1 MADEVRPVL
10 AQAAV
15 AEAAFMTGLE
25 ANSEVVQMAS
35 YAPLF
40 VNTNARVWSPDMI
53 VFDSHRQAPCLLAAS
68 CVFAVLLSF
77 IGIPILGAP
86 SCVHAVVRGCFQA
99 MSSFKAVWT
108 ARRNIKSGPKI
119 GPSITCLT
127 PLMVLNQTARAM
139 SGCACHSISCLPGLL
154 VLRCSQVLINLL

>member
-1 MADEVRPVL
+1 
-10 AQAAV
+10 
-15 AEAAFMTGLE
+15 MTGLE

-77 IGIPILGAP
+77 IGIPIVGAP
-86 SCVHAVVRGCFQA
+86 SCVHAVCLWLFSSHIFVRSCENCQR
-99 MSSFKAVWT
+99 SYQ
-108 ARRNIKSGPKI
+108 I
-119 GPSITCLT
+119 LT
-127 PLMVLNQTARAM
+127 VDWPL
-139 SGCACHSISCLPGLL
+139 
-154 VLRCSQVLINLL
+154 

>member
-1 MADEVRPVL
+1 MADEVRPVS

-77 IGIPILGAP
+77 IGIPIAGAP

-99 MSSFKAVWT
+99 ISSFRAVRT
-108 ARRNIKSGPKI
+108 ALPNLYRILALLSCSQNNLPVQ
-119 GPSITCLT
+119 CQ
-127 PLMVLNQTARAM
+127 VFAY
-139 SGCACHSISCLPGLL
+139 HSISCSPGRLSCAA
-154 VLRCSQVLINLL
+154 LRC